1 MTARSEVPASFRS
14 SSARPGSIALIRIGI
29 RETLSR
35 RRLIAY
41 LVRADLKK
49 SGADTVL
56 GNVWWIIDPLLQM
69 LVYFVLV
76 GVILNRGA
84 GTPDYP
90 LFIFAAILPWKWFE
104 STVRDGASA
113 VVRSER
119 LVKQIYFPKLVLP
132 FAATISGVAHFAF
145 GLIPLAL
152 LIAFA
157 YPERASPW
165 ILLLPVVAFVQLVF
179 SLAVA
184 TGLAAVNVFYRD
196 IGNLAHHLLRF
207 WFYLSPALYGLDEV
221 AKLSEQHR
229 IVAVWFTLNPWTY
242 LLGAYRDLIYYGR
255 PPEGGP
261 LLVVLLLSIV
271 LLAIAILVF
280 KRLEPSF
287 AKVL

>member
-1 MTARSEVPASFRS
+1 VTARSEVPSSFRS
-14 SSARPGSIALIRIGI
+14 SSVRPGSLALIRIGV

-49 SGADTVL
+49 SGADTLL
-56 GNVWWIIDPLLQM
+56 GNVWWIVDPLLQM
-69 LVYFVLV
+69 LVYYVLV

-104 STVRDGASA
+104 STVRGGASS

-132 FAATISGVAHFAF
+132 FAATISGIAHFAF
-145 GLIPLAL
+145 GLIPLTL
-152 LIAFA
+152 LIVLA

-165 ILLLPVVAFVQLVF
+165 ILLIPVVAFVQLVF

-184 TGLAAVNVFYRD
+184 TTLGALNVFYRD

-207 WFYLSPALYGLDEV
+207 WFYLSPALYGLEEV
-221 AKLSEQHR
+221 AKLSANHR
-229 IVAVWFTLNPWTY
+229 LVDVWFTLNPWTY
-242 LLGAYRDLIYYGR
+242 LLGSYRDLIYYGR
-255 PPEGGP
+255 PPEWGP
-261 LLVVLLLSIV
+261 LLVVLLVSV
-271 LLAIAILVF
+271 LLLGLAILAF